1 MSIRQPCRPAPE
13 QTRRSTR
20 VSSKATVSTDDAAQA
35 SVKPGPGESKTT
47 VSSKEVPKPR
57 ELKLLHTVFAD
68 DEDPTMQFYVTDV
81 KYYASFDAVCC
92 FCVPYHGDVAAAKLL
107 AVDLCKSSN
116 ADDYIYD
123 CKFVRNNIVSYE
135 LSLI

>member
-1 MSIRQPCRPAPE
+1 MSIRRPRRPAPE

-20 VSSKATVSTDDAAQA
+20 VCSKATVSTDDAAQA

-57 ELKLLHTVFAD
+57 ELKLLHAVFAD
-68 DEDPTMQFYVTDV
+68 DEDPSKRFYVTDV
-81 KYYASFDAVCC
+81 KYYAPFKTVCC
-92 FCVPYHGDVAAAKLL
+92 ICVPYHGDVEAAKLL
-107 AVDLCKSSN
+107 AVNLHNSSN

-123 CKFVRNNIVSYE
+123 CTFVRNNIVSYE